1 MFIWFIIDYNWQI
14 LHSTAVEFG
23 TKNLQLKFSSILFL
37 FFSFGLAA
45 GGLYVRHFPI
55 YQAKETVAEIVGHL
69 KDVFKM
75 KLNNLHWMHQDTKT
89 EALKKLEAMTEFLL
103 YPEEILDNQKL
114 ENFYQKLNFEVRHF
128 EVRKQVNSRGGL

>member
-1 MFIWFIIDYNWQI
+1 
-14 LHSTAVEFG
+14 
-23 TKNLQLKFSSILFL
+23 
-37 FFSFGLAA
+37 
-45 GGLYVRHFPI
+45 
-55 YQAKETVAEIVGHL
+55 
-69 KDVFKM
+69 
-75 KLNNLHWMHQDTKT
+75 MHQDTKT